1 MKTFA
6 LALLVATASAQDV
19 VGTQAVGD
27 SCNPNGKKATDG
39 CINET
44 ARCATGTTPGI
55 KQAMEAA
62 KQIAE

>member
-55 KQAMEAA
+55 K
-62 KQIAE
+62 